1 MDQGIKEE
9 LLDVFRQKKFA
20 SGKSITYHE
29 AKLLS
34 HIAHSGQYDKV
45 GVPYHYHT
53 DTVGSQARALHGDSA
68 GIVGQLH
75 DALDDCPFITETFLA
90 ECQLSSVEINA
101 LLKLRRPAGMTLQQ
115 SLEKLLRGN
124 KRHAAVR
131 IAWQV
136 KDIDLLHNTRTP
148 AQSTHTELSRSAFY
162 AKKRDWFKRQI
173 ELK

>member
-1 MDQGIKEE
+1 MDQGIKQE
-9 LLDVFRQKKFA
+9 LLEIFRQRKLA
-20 SGKSITYHE
+20 SGVRITYHE

-53 DTVGSQARALHGDSA
+53 DTVGSQARAQHGDSA

-75 DALDDCPFITETFLA
+75 DAMDDCPIITESFLLD
-90 ECQLSSVEINA
+90 CQLLEAEVSA
-101 LLKLRRPAGMTLQQ
+101 LLKLRRPEGMTLQQ

-131 IAWQV
+131 LSWQV

-148 AQSTHTELSRSAFY
+148 ALPTQSELTRSAFY
-162 AKKRDWFKRQI
+162 AKKRDWFKQQI